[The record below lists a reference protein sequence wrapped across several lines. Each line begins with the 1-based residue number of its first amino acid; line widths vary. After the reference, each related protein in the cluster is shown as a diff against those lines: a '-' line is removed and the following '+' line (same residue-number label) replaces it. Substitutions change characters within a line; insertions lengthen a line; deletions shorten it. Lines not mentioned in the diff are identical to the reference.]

1 MPGHIPIEYILLGA
15 AVLLLL
21 SIIASKA
28 SGRLGVPSLLLFLI
42 VGMLA
47 GSDGP
52 GGIHF
57 NDPYLTQLIGVIA
70 LSLILFAGGLDT
82 NWGSV
87 RPVLWQGMA
96 LSTAG
101 VFITAVLVG
110 LFAVSVL
117 DFSML
122 EGLLLGAIVSSTD
135 AAAVFAVLRS
145 KKVSFKGPLKPLL
158 ELESG
163 SNDPMAVLLTV
174 GLINLLMRQEGSLL
188 GIIPTGALQ
197 LALGAGIGYVMGR
210 GMIALINHIK
220 LEYDGLYPVLSLTFV
235 LLVYG
240 LTATLKGN
248 GFLAVYIAGLV
259 MGNRNFIHKRSLLRF
274 HDGLAWLMQIAMF
287 LTLGLLVFP
296 SRLVHVIGAGL
307 LISAFLMLAA
317 RPLGV
322 FLTLLPFRMGFRE
335 KAMVSWVG
343 LRGAVPIIL
352 ATFPLLAGI
361 PKADMLFNIVFFIV
375 LTSALLQGTT
385 IPLFARKLG
394 LDAPLPSIPPSPIE
408 CEPTGTMRCD
418 LAEVEVPPASAVAGK
433 QLVDIKLPE
442 GALIVLIGRD
452 GEFFIPG
459 GGTVVN
465 PGDRLLLLADK
476 EVAASVRSLIEADA
490 GTRPPRNG

>member
-1 MPGHIPIEYILLGA
+1 MTGSLPIEYILLGA

-21 SIIASKA
+21 SIVASKA

-57 NDPYLTQLIGVIA
+57 DDPSLTQLIGVVA
-70 LSLILFAGGLDT
+70 LSFILFAGGLDT

-87 RPVLWQGMA
+87 RPVLWQGVA
-96 LSTAG
+96 LSTVG

-110 LFAVSVL
+110 WFAASIL
-117 DFSML
+117 DFSLL
-122 EGLLLGAIVSSTD
+122 EGLLLGAIISSTD

-145 KKVSFKGPLKPLL
+145 KKVSLKGPLKPLL

-163 SNDPMAVLLTV
+163 SNDPMAVLLTIAFISMLTRQDISFAA
-174 GLINLLMRQEGSLL
+174 LIPM
-188 GIIPTGALQ
+188 GALQ
-197 LALGAGIGYVMGR
+197 LALGAALGYVIGR
-210 GMIALINHIK
+210 GMIALTNNIK
-220 LEYDGLYPVLSLTFV
+220 LEYDGLYPVLSLSFV
-235 LLVYG
+235 LLTYG
-240 LTATLKGN
+240 LTAALKGN

-259 MGNRNFIHKRSLLRF
+259 MGHRKFIHKRSLLRF

-296 SRLVHVIGAGL
+296 SRLIHVISAGL

-322 FLTLLPFRMGFRE
+322 FLTLLPFRMGVRE
-335 KAMVSWVG
+335 KTMVSWVG

-361 PKADMLFNIVFFIV
+361 PKADMIFNIVFFIV

-385 IPLFARKLG
+385 IPWVARRLG
-394 LDAPLPSIPPSPIE
+394 LDAPLSSVPAAPIE

-418 LAEVEVPPASAVAGK
+418 LAEVKVSRVSTVAGK
-433 QLVDIKLPE
+433 QLVEIKLPE
-442 GALIVLIGRD
+442 GALIVLIGR
-452 GEFFIPG
+452 GNEFFVPG
-459 GGTVVN
+459 GGTVIE
-465 PGDRLLLLADK
+465 PGDRLLLLADRD
-476 EVAASVRSLIEADA
+476 ALATVRSLVEAEGA
-490 GTRPPRNG
+490 P

>member
-1 MPGHIPIEYILLGA
+1 MHTYVPIEYILLGA

-28 SGRLGVPSLLLFLI
+28 SGRLGVPSLLLFLLL
-42 VGMLA
+42 GMLA

-57 NDPYLTQLIGVIA
+57 DDPYLTQLLGVIA
-70 LSLILFAGGLDT
+70 LSYILFAGGLDT

-87 RPVLWQGMA
+87 RPVLWQGIA
-96 LSTAG
+96 LSTVG
-101 VFITAVLVG
+101 VFITALLVG
-110 LFAVSVL
+110 WFAASIL
-117 DFSML
+117 NFTLL
-122 EGLLLGAIVSSTD
+122 EGLLLGATVSSTD

-145 KKVSFKGPLKPLL
+145 RKVSLKRPLKPLL

-163 SNDPMAVLLTV
+163 SNDPMAVLLTM
-174 GLINLLMRQEGSLL
+174 GFISLLSRQESSFLSLIQM
-188 GIIPTGALQ
+188 GVLQ
-197 LALGAGIGYVMGR
+197 MALGAGMGYVMGR
-210 GMIALINHIK
+210 GMITLINNIK

-235 LLVYG
+235 ILAYG
-240 LTATLKGN
+240 LTAALRGN

-274 HDGLAWLMQIAMF
+274 HDGLAWLMQITMF

-307 LISAFLMLAA
+307 FVSASLMLAA

-322 FLTLLPFRMGFRE
+322 FLTLLPFRMGLRE

-361 PKADMLFNIVFFIV
+361 PKADMIFNIVFFIV

-394 LDAPLPSIPPSPIE
+394 LDAPMPVIPASPIE
-408 CEPTGTMRCD
+408 CEPTGKMRCD
-418 LAEVEVPPASAVAGK
+418 LVEVEVPRTSAMADK
-433 QLVDIKLPE
+433 QLVDIKFPE
-442 GALIVLIGRD
+442 GALIALIGRE
-452 GEFFIPG
+452 GEFFVPT
-459 GGTVVN
+459 GGTVIK
-465 PGDRLLLLADK
+465 PGDRLLLLSDK
-476 EVAASVRSLIEADA
+476 DVLAKVRSLIQADVS
-490 GTRPPRNG
+490 T

>member
-1 MPGHIPIEYILLGA
+1 MTNYISIEYILLGA

-28 SGRLGVPSLLLFLI
+28 SNRLGVPSLLLFLI

-57 NDPYLTQLIGVIA
+57 DDPYLTQLLGVVA
-70 LSLILFAGGLDT
+70 LSFILFAGGLDT

-87 RPVLWQGMA
+87 RPVLWQGIA
-96 LSTAG
+96 LSTVG

-110 LFAVSVL
+110 WFAASL
-117 DFSML
+117 LNFTLL
-122 EGLLLGAIVSSTD
+122 EGLLLGATVSSTD

-145 KKVSFKGPLKPLL
+145 KKVSLKGPLKPLL

-163 SNDPMAVLLTV
+163 SNDPMAVLLTI
-174 GLINLLMRQEGSLL
+174 GFISLL
-188 GIIPTGALQ
+188 AQQETSLLNLIQMGALQ
-197 LALGAGIGYVMGR
+197 MALGVGMGYVMGR
-210 GMIALINHIK
+210 GMISLINSIK
-220 LEYDGLYPVLSLTFV
+220 LEYDGLYPVLSLSFV
-235 LLVYG
+235 LLTYG
-240 LTATLKGN
+240 LTAALKGN

-296 SRLVHVIGAGL
+296 SRLFQITGAGL
-307 LISAFLMLAA
+307 LISAFLLFTA

-322 FLTLLPFRMGFRE
+322 FLTLLPFRIDFTN

-352 ATFPLLAGI
+352 ATFPLVAGI
-361 PKADMLFNIVFFIV
+361 PKADMIFNIVFFIV

-385 IPLFARKLG
+385 IPFVARRLG
-394 LDAPLPSIPPSPIE
+394 LEAQLPVIPVSPIE
-408 CEPTGTMRCD
+408 CEPSGKMRCD
-418 LAEVEVPPASAVAGK
+418 LTEVEVPGASAIVDR
-433 QLVDIKLPE
+433 QIVDIKFPE

-452 GEFFIPG
+452 GEFFVPA
-459 GGTVVN
+459 GGTVIK
-465 PGDRLLLLADK
+465 PGDRLLILSDKDVLAR
-476 EVAASVRSLIEADA
+476 ARLLIETNAR
-490 GTRPPRNG
+490 T